1 MVPAMTLHTDR
12 LTTPVRSALRSV
24 CLLCLSVFAWLPA
37 TASATTWEA
46 VSAQAQALSRQAY
59 QPAPLIPEALRSLN
73 YDQMRDIRYR
83 PDRALWRQQQL
94 PFEAMF
100 FHLGLY
106 HQHPVRIHEVT
117 MDSQG
122 RRQARK
128 IPYRQ
133 ADYDFGDNRLNPR
146 SWGDVGHAGFRLHY
160 PLNTPAY
167 KDELIVFLGASYFR
181 ALGAGQQYGLSAR
194 GLAVDTVA
202 PTPEEFPRFT
212 DFWLLRPAPGSEVQE
227 VLALL
232 ESPRVTGAYRF
243 VIHPGTT
250 TRVDISA
257 RVYVRTSPPAGT
269 APISTL
275 GIAPLTSMFFFGEN
289 QPLPGDF
296 RPEVHD
302 SDGLMVATGEGEW
315 IWRPLQNP
323 RSKTVTSFQ
332 TTNPKGF
339 GLMQRDRAWS
349 SYEDVEARYERR
361 PSAWVVPTHPWG
373 PGRVELVMLSTPD
386 ETHDNVVAYWVPDQL
401 PAPGEPLEFA
411 YELHWEGEHKTLP
424 PSSWT
429 VQSRRGIGYHQL
441 SPAELASQ
449 VQFVIDFRGPA
460 LDSLA
465 ADAPVE
471 AVVSASQGARILER
485 LVYRN
490 PVNGDWRLTLRVARP
505 ESHLAS
511 PAAAEPIELR
521 AFLRNPSHTLSET
534 WSYVLLPE

>member
-1 MVPAMTLHTDR
+1 MTSFFDSFATVAAHASR
-12 LTTPVRSALRSV
+12 GGRA
-24 CLLCLSVFAWLPA
+24 LCLGVCALLPLVSSAA
-37 TASATTWEA
+37 TWDT

-59 QPAPLIPEALRSLN
+59 QPTPPIPVELQQLN

-83 PDRALWRQQQL
+83 PDRALWRDQQL

-106 HQHPVRIHEVT
+106 HQHPVRVHEVMT
-117 MDSQG
+117 DAQGQRLSQ
-122 RRQARK
+122 K

-133 ADYDFGDNRLNPR
+133 ADYDFGDNLLHPA
-146 SWGDVGHAGFRLHY
+146 SWGDIGHAGFRLHY
-160 PLNTPAY
+160 PLNTQAF

-202 PTPEEFPRFT
+202 PSPEEFPRFT
-212 DFWLLRPAPGSEVQE
+212 DFWLLRPTPGSAVQE

-243 VIHPGTT
+243 VIHPGST

-257 RVYVRTSPPAGT
+257 RVYVRTSPPEGM

-323 RSKTVTSFQ
+323 RHKTVTSFQ

-373 PGRVELVMLSTPD
+373 PGRVELVLLSTPD

-411 YELHWEGEHKTLP
+411 YQLHWEGEHKTQP

-441 SPAELASQ
+441 SADELARQ

-460 LDSLA
+460 LEALP

-471 AVVSASQGARILER
+471 AVVSASHEARILER

-490 PVNGDWRLTLRVARP
+490 PVNGDWRLTLRVERP
-505 ESHLAS
+505 VSDPATTTAPPAS
-511 PAAAEPIELR
+511 IELR
-521 AFLRNPSHTLSET
+521 AFLRTPTHTLSET
-534 WSYVLLPE
+534 WSYVLLPQ

>member
-1 MVPAMTLHTDR
+1 MISVVARLSAAASRVSRWWVPACL
-12 LTTPVRSALRSV
+12 SALT
-24 CLLCLSVFAWLPA
+24 LLPLV
-37 TASATTWEA
+37 SAADTWDA
-46 VSAQAQALSRQAY
+46 VSARAQALSREAY
-59 QPAPLIPEALRSLN
+59 RPAPVVPDALRNLT
-73 YDQMRDIRYR
+73 YDQLRDIRYQ
-83 PDRALWRQQQL
+83 PGKALWRDEQL

-117 MDSQG
+117 TDAQG
-122 RRQARK
+122 NRQSRP

-133 ADYDFGDNRLNPR
+133 TDYDFGDNRLDPA

-160 PLNTPAY
+160 PLNSAAY

-194 GLAVDTVA
+194 GLAVDTVGGG
-202 PTPEEFPRFT
+202 PEEFPRFT
-212 DFWLLRPAPGSEVQE
+212 DFWLMRPTPTSDAQE

-243 VIHPGTT
+243 VIHPGKT

-257 RVYVRTSPPAGT
+257 RVYVRTSRPAGT
-269 APISTL
+269 GPISTL

-302 SDGLMVATGEGEW
+302 SDGLMIETGEGEW

-361 PSAWVVPTHPWG
+361 PSAWVVPTNPWG

-386 ETHDNVVAYWVPDQL
+386 ETHDNVVAYWVPDRL

-411 YELHWEGEHKTLP
+411 YQLHWEGELKTVP
-424 PSSWT
+424 PSSWA

-441 SPAELASQ
+441 TPAQLAQQ

-460 LDSLA
+460 LEALG

-471 AVVSASQGARILER
+471 AIASASDGARVVER
-485 LVYRN
+485 HVYRN
-490 PVNGDWRLTLRVARP
+490 PVNGDWRLTLRVERP
-505 ESHLAS
+505 SFFDGTTS
-511 PAAAEPIELR
+511 VQRPIELR
-521 AFLRNPSHTLSET
+521 AFLRHQQHTVSET

>member
-1 MVPAMTLHTDR
+1 MTSVFASLPTLTGRAAQGVR
-12 LTTPVRSALRSV
+12 LV
-24 CLLCLSVFAWLPA
+24 CLSVCALLPLA
-37 TASATTWEA
+37 SSATTWEA
-46 VSAQAQALSRQAY
+46 VSARAQALSQQAY
-59 QPAPLIPEALRSLN
+59 QPTPAIPEALIHLN

-83 PDRALWRQQQL
+83 PAQALWRDHQL

-106 HQHPVRIHEVT
+106 HQHPVRIHEVYT
-117 MDSQG
+117 DLQGNRLSQT
-122 RRQARK
+122 

-133 ADYDFGDNRLNPR
+133 ADYDFGDNRLEPDN
-146 SWGDVGHAGFRLHY
+146 WGDIGHAGFRLHY
-160 PLNTPAY
+160 PLNTPAF

-202 PTPEEFPRFT
+202 PSPEEFPRFT
-212 DFWLLRPAPGSEVQE
+212 DFWLMRPAPGSDVQE

-257 RVYVRTSPPAGT
+257 RVYVRTSGPADT

-323 RSKTVTSFQ
+323 RNKTVTSFQ
-332 TTNPKGF
+332 TTNPRGF

-386 ETHDNVVAYWVPDQL
+386 ETHDNVVAYWVPDHL

-411 YELHWEGEHKTLP
+411 YQLHWEGEHKTLP
-424 PSSWT
+424 PSSWV

-441 SPAELASQ
+441 TPAELQRQ

-460 LDSLA
+460 LEALT

-471 AVVSASQGARILER
+471 AVVSASHGARILER

-490 PVNGDWRLTLRVARP
+490 PVNGDWRLTLRVERP
-505 ESHLAS
+505 EPHPSALAS
-511 PAAAEPIELR
+511 SEPIELR
-521 AFLRNPSHTLSET
+521 VFLRHPQHTLSET

>member
-1 MVPAMTLHTDR
+1 MTSFSHR
-12 LTTPVRSALRSV
+12 LSSAAARASRGGRAI
-24 CLLCLSVFAWLPA
+24 CLSLCALLPWAA
-37 TASATTWEA
+37 TATTWEA
-46 VSAQAQALSRQAY
+46 LSARAQALSLQAY
-59 QPAPLIPEALRSLN
+59 QPGPSIPDTLRDLN

-83 PDRALWRQQQL
+83 PDQALWRNQQL

-106 HQHPVRIHEVT
+106 HQHPVRVHEVYT
-117 MDSQG
+117 DAQG
-122 RRQARK
+122 NRLSRK
-128 IPYRQ
+128 IPYQQ
-133 ADYDFGDNRLNPR
+133 ADYDFGNNQLDPG
-146 SWGDVGHAGFRLHY
+146 SWGDIGHAGLRLHY
-160 PLNTPAY
+160 HLNTPAF

-181 ALGAGQQYGLSAR
+181 ALGASQQYGLSAR

-202 PTPEEFPRFT
+202 PSPEEFPRFT
-212 DFWLLRPAPGSEVQE
+212 DFWLMRPTPGSQVKE

-243 VIHPGTT
+243 LIHPGTT
-250 TRVDISA
+250 TRVDVSA
-257 RVYVRTSPPAGT
+257 RVYVRTPSPGDT
-269 APISTL
+269 APITTL

-323 RSKTVTSFQ
+323 RHKTVTSFQ

-361 PSAWVVPTHPWG
+361 PSAWVTPAHPWG
-373 PGRVELVMLSTPD
+373 PGRVELVLLNTPD

-401 PAPGEPLEFA
+401 PAPGQPLEFA
-411 YELHWEGEHKTLP
+411 YQLHWEGEHKTVP
-424 PSSWT
+424 PSSW
-429 VQSRRGIGYHQL
+429 VAQSRRGIGYHQL
-441 SPAELASQ
+441 TPAELARQ

-460 LDSLA
+460 LEPLA

-471 AVVSASQGARILER
+471 AVVSASHGARILER

-490 PVNGDWRLTLRVARP
+490 PVNGDWRLTLRVERP
-505 ESHLAS
+505 APNPSA
-511 PAAAEPIELR
+511 PAVVEPIELR
-521 AFLRNPSHTLSET
+521 AFLQHPQHTLSET